1 MSTPLVIGKI
11 PVNEK
16 WLHQIDSITFS
27 SEIGL
32 IPTLS
37 KIDKTFRFSGL
48 EK

>member
-1 MSTPLVIGKI
+1 MSIPLLIGKL

-16 WLHQIDSITFS
+16 WLHHIASITFS